1 MNLKSVD
8 LFSNEFHQ
16 NPYEYYE
23 KIRPH
28 KPFAKVKMFNEDQYS
43 WMAFSYEAAEAVLK
57 DKRFIKDMKTV
68 YPDLTDENISPI
80 AHSMLFSDPPN
91 HRRLRRLA
99 QNGFTPQK
107 IAKLRG
113 RIEEISKEQAILM
126 KHNRAVD
133 FIEDYAFPIP
143 IRVICELLGIPTED
157 RLDFQRWSTVI
168 VEITEAPRYEEAM
181 DEFIAYLQK
190 LIEQKRLDPQED
202 LLSELIQAKEEDEQL
217 TLNELYGFVIL
228 LIVAGH
234 ETTVNLISNGLL
246 ALLTHPEQLALLKED
261 PSLSGKRLMNC
272 YVLMVRLNLAQTV
285 GQVSLLYLWVNK

>member
-1 MNLKSVD
+1 
-8 LFSNEFHQ
+8 
-16 NPYEYYE
+16 
-23 KIRPH
+23 
-28 KPFAKVKMFNEDQYS
+28 
-43 WMAFSYEAAEAVLK
+43 
-57 DKRFIKDMKTV
+57 
-68 YPDLTDENISPI
+68 
-80 AHSMLFSDPPN
+80 
-91 HRRLRRLA
+91 
-99 QNGFTPQK
+99 
-107 IAKLRG
+107 
-113 RIEEISKEQAILM
+113 M